1 MTVERARELIG
12 REIENLLDEE
22 VLQMIQRDSAFM
34 EEMLN
39 LLTTGIKGGKNGVS
53 D

>member
-22 VLQMIQRDSAFM
+22 VLQMIQQDSSFM

-39 LLTTGIKGGKNGVS
+39 LLTTGIKGGQNGVS